1 MTSKISDKN
10 MKQIFL
16 SFILLFIFSVSY
28 SQKSRAIYRE
38 KFTQGNYLMLEN
50 NYVLALRSFKEA
62 YLIDSASANINYKLG
77 LCYLQSSSE
86 KNKAV
91 YHLEKAVKQ
100 VTHNYLPEDVTEK
113 RASDFALY
121 SLAEAYRLNY
131 NFTASNFYF
140 NKFKDLVG
148 TKNRELTS
156 EIEKELSTNI
166 NADEFT
172 KDTAKVVI
180 TNLGDNVNSIF
191 PDYNPLISADESTL
205 IFTSRRSGGTGQE
218 KTDDDQFLE
227 DIYVS
232 YKKNDG
238 SYSTAKSIG
247 ININTLLNESCIG
260 LSPDG
265 RQLFVYKESNGGDIY
280 YSNLIGESWSSLTPL
295 SSAINS
301 PFRENYASISLDGK
315 TLYFVSNRKIGGFG
329 GLDIWSCSKLPNE
342 QWSLPTN
349 LGSTINTIADEA
361 APFIHPDGVTL
372 FFSSK
377 GHKNMGGFDIFK
389 STKSVDGKWNG
400 PENLRAHINTPD
412 DDIFYVHSAD
422 GKHGY
427 LSSSRIGSIKDKDIY
442 RIDFD
447 QSIAQPLVLLKGILK
462 FDSITKVPSN
472 ARITVTDSASNQL
485 IQEIKPNEITGK
497 FMMILAPGNKGIT
510 YNITFEADGY
520 KTASTSL
527 SIPPNAPY
535 QEIEKEFLLQMINL
549 EKQTLGTLE
558 FKGKIKNKD
567 EQPIQDA
574 SISITDNLSG
584 TIVET
589 FNTTANGS
597 FSFNLTK
604 NRNYTISY
612 DAKGYLFNSETVNIS
627 QNDTTPI
634 QKEVVLEKIEVGSKI
649 ILNNIFFDFNKSILR
664 KESNFEIDKI
674 VKLMIENP
682 ELLIE
687 VSGHTDSKGS
697 AAVNL
702 KLSKLRANA
711 VVNAIRKKGINKAR
725 LVSKGFGKT
734 RPIASNKL
742 PNGKPNIKGM
752 KENRRVELKII
763 PKK

>member
-1 MTSKISDKN
+1 MFDQNMKKIS
-10 MKQIFL
+10 L
-16 SFILLFIFSVSY
+16 LFILLFIFSSSY
-28 SQKSRAIYRE
+28 SQKNRKLYRE

-50 NYVLALRSFKEA
+50 NYVLALSSFKEA
-62 YLIDSASANINYKLG
+62 YLIDSTSANINYKLG
-77 LCYLQSSSE
+77 LCYLESSSE

-91 YHLEKAVKQ
+91 YHLEKAVKK

-113 RASDFALY
+113 RASDFSFY

-140 NKFKDLVG
+140 NKFKELVG
-148 TKNRELTS
+148 KKNSELTA
-156 EIEKELSTNI
+156 EIELDLTI
-166 NADEFT
+166 NANAEEFT

-205 IFTSRRSGGTGQE
+205 IFTSRRSGGIGEE

-238 SYSTAKSIG
+238 TYTTAKSIG
-247 ININTLLNESCIG
+247 ININTILNETCIG

-265 RQLFVYKESNGGDIY
+265 RQLFVYKDINGGDIY
-280 YSNLIGESWSSLTPL
+280 YSNLIGDTWSNLTPL
-295 SSAINS
+295 SSVINS
-301 PFRENYASISLDGK
+301 PFCENHASISLDGK

-329 GLDIWSCSKLPNE
+329 GRDIWSCAKLPNG
-342 QWSLPTN
+342 QWGLPNN
-349 LGSTINTIADEA
+349 LGPTINTTADED
-361 APFIHPDGVTL
+361 APCIHPDGVTL

-389 STKSVDGKWNG
+389 STKSVDGKWNE

-412 DDIFYVHSAD
+412 DDMFYVQSVD
-422 GKHGY
+422 GKRGY
-427 LSSSRIGSIKDKDIY
+427 LSSSRIGSYKDKDIY
-442 RIDFD
+442 RIDFE
-447 QSIAQPLVLLKGILK
+447 QSITQPLVILRGILK
-462 FDSITKVPSN
+462 FDSITNVPAN
-472 ARITVTDSASNQL
+472 ARINVTDSASNQL
-485 IQEIKPNEITGK
+485 IQEIKPNELTGK
-497 FMMILAPGNKGIT
+497 FIMILAPDSKGIT

-527 SIPPNAPY
+527 VIPPNASY

-549 EKQTLGTLE
+549 EKQTLGTIE
-558 FKGKIKNKD
+558 FIGKIKNKD
-567 EQPIQDA
+567 EQPIQGA
-574 SISITDNLSG
+574 TISITDNLSG

-589 FNTTANGS
+589 FNTSANGS
-597 FSFNLTK
+597 FLFNLIK
-604 NRNYTISY
+604 NHNYTISY
-612 DAKGYLFNSETVNIS
+612 DAKGYLFNSENINIA

-634 QKEVVLEKIEVGSKI
+634 QKEVVLEKIEIGSKI
-649 ILNNIFFDFNKSILR
+649 ILNNIFFDFNKSLLR

-674 VKLMIENP
+674 VKLMLENP

-687 VSGHTDSKGS
+687 VSGHTDSKGP
-697 AAVNL
+697 AAANL

-734 RPIASNKL
+734 RPIATNKL

-752 KENRRVELKII
+752 RENRRVELKII